1 MFCRSLNF
9 LYIPALYLHHLCNSR
24 GTVFRLSF
32 ETEARILAAIRDR
45 NIAGLVGANL
55 DSEPPF
61 MACEYSDRGDLNQ
74 YLQDHVAET
83 SLSKSPGVA
92 TLRWEKSTGGGAC
105 ARPVYALLPIDKM
118 LVFGACS
125 YKLLYVLNLKIL
137 FLALGPWCTWPPKS
151 HRGWSTSSQSTS
163 STATLPPGKLLFTN
177 RTSSQSTSSTATSPP
192 GKQLFTSINFES
204 INFILRNL
212 ATR

>member
-1 MFCRSLNF
+1 MPQTLIRIQIYGLNLYKEKKHLKKLSCFVLFSSFFLKFIVFLLFLLCRSLNF

-92 TLRWEKSTGGGAC
+92 TLR
-105 ARPVYALLPIDKM
+105 
-118 LVFGACS
+118 
-125 YKLLYVLNLKIL
+125 
-137 FLALGPWCTWPPKS
+137 
-151 HRGWSTSSQSTS
+151 
-163 STATLPPGKLLFTN
+163 
-177 RTSSQSTSSTATSPP
+177 
-192 GKQLFTSINFES
+192 
-204 INFILRNL
+204 
-212 ATR
+212 